1 MNNKEIDRY
10 VRKNMALFKAIATKV
25 KQNLPTFAS
34 NYDYE
39 DILQTVLE
47 MSTIRLK
54 SYNKNK
60 GSNIPHYLYTCA
72 YFDAIKYIKNNFN
85 LIRIPIYLLENATTF
100 AKMSRLYNYS
110 DKEIANRLH
119 IPECRLKNI
128 SSVLNCTYEPLNEYY
143 LTTYKDYN
151 ADTDRAIDADKLNKY
166 ILKKTKVWNERD
178 KDILKYLILGEGEE
192 TMKSL
197 SVKHHTSYSFIHQKK
212 QAIKHKL
219 RNMLLKCNPN
229 MQEELLND

>member
-60 GSNIPHYLYTCA
+60 GSSIPNYLYTCA
-72 YFDAIKYIKNNFN
+72 YFDAIRYIKNNFN
-85 LIRIPIYLLENATTF
+85 LIRIPTYLLENATTF

-128 SSVLNCTYEPLNEYY
+128 SSVLKCTYKPLNEYY

>member
-25 KQNLPTFAS
+25 KWNLPTFAS

-60 GSNIPHYLYTCA
+60 GSNIPSYLYTCA
-72 YFDAIKYIKNNFN
+72 YFDAIRYIKNNFN
-85 LIRIPIYLLENATTF
+85 LIRIPLYLLENATTF

>member
-1 MNNKEIDRY
+1 MAVIW
-10 VRKNMALFKAIATKV
+10 RKIAI
-25 KQNLPTFAS
+25 FAS
-34 NYDYE
+34 
-39 DILQTVLE
+39 
-47 MSTIRLK
+47 
-54 SYNKNK
+54 
-60 GSNIPHYLYTCA
+60 
-72 YFDAIKYIKNNFN
+72 
-85 LIRIPIYLLENATTF
+85 RI
-100 AKMSRLYNYS
+100 
-110 DKEIANRLH
+110 
-119 IPECRLKNI
+119 
-128 SSVLNCTYEPLNEYY
+128 LNEYY

-151 ADTDRAIDADKLNKY
+151 ANIDRAIDTDKLNKY

>member
-25 KQNLPTFAS
+25 KRNLPTFAS

>member
-25 KQNLPTFAS
+25 KRNLPTFAR

-60 GSNIPHYLYTCA
+60 GSNIPNYLYTCA
-72 YFDAIKYIKNNFN
+72 YFDAIRYIKNNFN

-128 SSVLNCTYEPLNEYY
+128 SSVLKCTYEPLNEYY

>member
-25 KQNLPTFAS
+25 KWNLPTFAS

>member
-10 VRKNMALFKAIATKV
+10 VRKNMALFKAIATNV
-25 KQNLPTFAS
+25 KRNLPTFAS

-72 YFDAIKYIKNNFN
+72 YFDAIRYIKNNFN
-85 LIRIPIYLLENATTF
+85 LIRIPTYLLENATAF

-128 SSVLNCTYEPLNEYY
+128 SSVLNCTYKPLNEYY

>member
-10 VRKNMALFKAIATKV
+10 VRKNIALFKAIATKV

-229 MQEELLND
+229 IQEELLND

>member
-10 VRKNMALFKAIATKV
+10 VRKNIALFKAIATKV

>member
-25 KQNLPTFAS
+25 KWNLPTFAS

-60 GSNIPHYLYTCA
+60 GSNIPSYLYTCA
-72 YFDAIKYIKNNFN
+72 YFDAIRYIKNNFN
-85 LIRIPIYLLENATTF
+85 LIRIPLYLLENATTF

-128 SSVLNCTYEPLNEYY
+128 SSVLNCMYEPLDEYY

>member
-25 KQNLPTFAS
+25 KQNLPTFAR

-60 GSNIPHYLYTCA
+60 GSNIPNYLYTCA
-72 YFDAIKYIKNNFN
+72 YFDAIRYIKNNFN

-128 SSVLNCTYEPLNEYY
+128 SSVLKCTYEPLNEYY